1 MGSEDRVFLHLKGVF
16 EGEDVALML
25 SIKLIGVSGVR
36 RGGLGYVRLHP
47 CLFFVRIEINSLRC
61 RPVML

>member
-25 SIKLIGVSGVR
+25 SIKLIGVR

-61 RPVML
+61 CPVML